1 MRSELPNMTVKFTV
15 ETLSSTFILLD
26 PMHKGDKNVQIKKIK
41 GYTHKDIAIFPT
53 IYNHN
58 FYIQIVTLQS
68 CWTVQKHIREP
79 LF

>member
-15 ETLSSTFILLD
+15 EILSSTFILLD

-58 FYIQIVTLQS
+58 FYIQIVT
-68 CWTVQKHIREP
+68 VQFYWIDQRHIREL